1 LGSFLLSKILKN
13 MIVSVI
19 ILSIVLTILIF
30 YGINEFNHWRKQKKE
45 FQLFQQQ
52 VKPGII
58 LVREYKSANPFL
70 EPIRTK
76 YKVLNV
82 KDGWCEYILL
92 SFLNFSNYKEMIRYD
107 TIKHLYEI
115 GYKTEET

>member
-1 LGSFLLSKILKN
+1 

-19 ILSIVLTILIF
+19 IFSIVVTILIF
-30 YGINEFNHWRKQKKE
+30 YGIDKFNYWRKQKKE
-45 FQLFQQQ
+45 FRLFQQQ
-52 VKPGII
+52 IQPGTI
-58 LVREYKSANPFL
+58 LFREYKSENPFL
-70 EPIRTK
+70 EPTRTK

-107 TIKHLYEI
+107 TIKYLYEL